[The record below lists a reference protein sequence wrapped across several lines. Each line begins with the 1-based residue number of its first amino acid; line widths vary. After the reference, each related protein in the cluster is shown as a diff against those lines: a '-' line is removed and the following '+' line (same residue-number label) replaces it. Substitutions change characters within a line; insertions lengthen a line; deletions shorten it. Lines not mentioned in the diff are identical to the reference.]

1 MPSIPQETIDRILA
15 AIDIVELIGSHVTL
29 KKVGQNFQGLCP
41 FHNEKTPSFS
51 VSPDKQMFRCFGCSE
66 IGNAITF
73 VKKHLNLP
81 FPQAVKF
88 LAEKAGISIVTEE
101 DKRREALL
109 FCLSKT
115 QEEFRAQLVSGTYQ
129 SPVAKV

>member
-15 AIDIVELIGSHVTL
+15 AIDFVELIGSHVTL

-41 FHNEKTPSFS
+41 FHSEKTPSFS
-51 VSPDKQMFRCFGCSE
+51 VSAEKRIFRCFGCSE
-66 IGNAITF
+66 TGNAITF

-88 LAEKAGISIVTEE
+88 LAEKAGISIATEE
-101 DKRREALL
+101 DK
-109 FCLSKT
+109 
-115 QEEFRAQLVSGTYQ
+115 
-129 SPVAKV
+129 